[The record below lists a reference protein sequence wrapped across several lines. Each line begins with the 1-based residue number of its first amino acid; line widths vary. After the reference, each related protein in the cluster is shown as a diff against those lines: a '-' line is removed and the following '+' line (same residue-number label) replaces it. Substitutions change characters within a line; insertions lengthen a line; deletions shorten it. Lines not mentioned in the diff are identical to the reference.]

1 MVEIQ
6 KPTTKFQLLINTIK
20 NASNL
25 VLLFESHLPWQN
37 FTSTFA
43 GDLTK
48 VQDLKSK
55 GVFHFYKVPPKF
67 EKFLT

>member
-1 MVEIQ
+1 MV
-6 KPTTKFQLLINTIK
+6 F
-20 NASNL
+20 
-25 VLLFESHLPWQN
+25 LFESHLPWQN